1 MSKEGMTSSLHCEV
15 HADCFLWHARNCA
28 PQTHSTDTNIC
39 ADILQQDVWQKWPE
53 KWHNGNLFHHHHNA
67 PVHPLSVQEFLA
79 NNGMTVNLHP
89 LDSGCGTLGF
99 FFFSF
104 SQNWRW
110 CWEEGDFMTSAW
122 FKNGR
127 LRFQSSEHRMLQ
139 NAFKN
144 DTITRLTEFSCKGIT
159 LKGTEWNSM
168 WMMLPL
174 KKLLTGNFLIT
185 LCIFS
190 LQKFTCLHIL
200 CNYHL
205 LVKDCLRGNIWGI

>member
-1 MSKEGMTSSLHCEV
+1 MLTAFFDMHETV
-15 HADCFLWHARNCA
+15 HHKLI
-28 PQTHSTDTNIC
+28 PQTQTFVQIFYSKMCGKNDLRSGTMEIGSTIITM
-39 ADILQQDVWQKWPE
+39 LQYTLCLCRNFWPIMAWLLTCTLWTLDVGPW
-53 KWHNGNLFHHHHNA
+53 
-67 PVHPLSVQEFLA
+67 V
-79 NNGMTVNLHP
+79 
-89 LDSGCGTLGF
+89 F

-174 KKLLTGNFLIT
+174 KKVLTGNFLIT